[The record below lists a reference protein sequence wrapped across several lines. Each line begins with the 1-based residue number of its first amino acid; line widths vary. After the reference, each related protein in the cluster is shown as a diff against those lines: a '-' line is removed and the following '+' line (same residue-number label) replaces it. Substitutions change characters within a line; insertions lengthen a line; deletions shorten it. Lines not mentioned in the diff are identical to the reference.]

1 MDGLAIEYSE
11 NRIIE
16 REAEEIDSLL
26 TVSEAASLLHIHIN
40 TIRRWSNLGI
50 LPSFR
55 VGPRSDRR
63 FRKED
68 ILTFL
73 KR

>member
-11 NRIIE
+11 NKILE
-16 REAEEIDSLL
+16 REVEEIDSLL
-26 TVSEAASLLHIHIN
+26 TASEAANLLHIHIN

-55 VGPRSDRR
+55 IGPRNDRR
-63 FRKED
+63 FQKRD
-68 ILTFL
+68 LMTFL
-73 KR
+73 LE

>member
-11 NRIIE
+11 NKILE
-16 REAEEIDSLL
+16 REVEEIDSLL
-26 TVSEAASLLHIHIN
+26 TASEAANLLHIHIN

-55 VGPRSDRR
+55 VGPRNDRR
-63 FRKED
+63 FQKRD
-68 ILTFL
+68 LMTFL
-73 KR
+73 LE

>member
-1 MDGLAIEYSE
+1 MDGPVAEDSVDIISE
-11 NRIIE
+11 GFN
-16 REAEEIDSLL
+16 EEIDSLL
-26 TVSEAASLLHIHIN
+26 TAGDVANLLRVHIN
-40 TIRRWSNLGI
+40 TVRRWSNLGI

>member
-1 MDGLAIEYSE
+1 MDGLDTEHSE
-11 NRIIE
+11 NRTLE